1 MDRIGELRANLAHL
15 KDRIAAA
22 GRDPDDITIIAITKT
37 FPAAD
42 VGLLAELG
50 LTEFGENRDAEA
62 KAKAAQF
69 PDLHWHFV
77 GQLQRNKARSVATYA
92 DCIHSVDRL
101 GLIQALDKAA
111 DRDIEVLLQ
120 VGLERTG
127 ERGGADPAELPALA
141 DAVNATARLKLRGL
155 MAVAPLGKPPEPEFR
170 RLADIAAEFRRE
182 YPDATMLS
190 AGMTGDF
197 ETAIRFGA
205 THLRIGTALLS
216 RRPPIVR

>member
-1 MDRIGELRANLAHL
+1 MDRIGELRANLDHL

-37 FPAAD
+37 FPASD

-62 KAKAAQF
+62 KAKAAEF
-69 PDLHWHFV
+69 PELRWHFV

-92 DCIHSVDRL
+92 DCIHSVDRVAL
-101 GLIQALDKAA
+101 VDALDKAA
-111 DRDIEVLLQ
+111 QRDIDVLLQ

-127 ERGGADPAELPALA
+127 ERGGADPAELPKLA
-141 DAVNATARLKLRGL
+141 AAVEATARLKLRGL

-170 RLADIAAEFRRE
+170 RLAEIAAEFRRGHASA
-182 YPDATMLS
+182 DMLS
-190 AGMTGDF
+190 AGMSGDL
-197 ETAIRFGA
+197 EAAIRHGA
-205 THLRIGTALLS
+205 THLRIGTALLG

>member
-1 MDRIGELRANLAHL
+1 MDRIGELRANLEHL

-22 GRDPDDITIIAITKT
+22 GRDPGDITIIAITKT
-37 FPAAD
+37 FPASD

-62 KAKAAQF
+62 KAKAAEF
-69 PDLHWHFV
+69 PELRWHFV

-92 DCIHSVDRL
+92 DCIHSVDRVAL
-101 GLIQALDKAA
+101 VEALDKAA
-111 DRDIEVLLQ
+111 QRDIDVLLQ

-127 ERGGADPAELPALA
+127 ERGGADPAELPELA
-141 DAVNATARLKLRGL
+141 AAVEATARLKLRGL

-170 RLADIAAEFRRE
+170 RLAEIAAEFRRDH
-182 YPDATMLS
+182 PSADMLS
-190 AGMTGDF
+190 AGMSGDL
-197 ETAIRFGA
+197 EAAIRHGA
-205 THLRIGTALLS
+205 THLRIGTALLG